1 MTLSQF
7 AQLVVLSSGC
17 ALISTVIAG
26 AVDVWRGRK

>member
-17 ALISTVIAG
+17 ALVSTVIAG
-26 AVDVWRGRK
+26 VVEKWRGRG